1 MSSDPAL
8 SPAPGIPL
16 TADASD
22 AKPRRPFPFRNLIFL
37 CATFYTM
44 TVAGAAAS
52 GEFASPGAFDP
63 SRLAGGLSYSLC
75 LIAILGAHEMGHYIA
90 CRLYGVDASLP
101 WFLPAPPP
109 LGFIGTFGAFIRI
122 RGPIP
127 DRRAL
132 FDIGVAGPIAG
143 FLVALPILMFGLLAP
158 TLVTGEATGS
168 SVGEPLLMSWLGGWM
183 HAQPEGSTILL
194 CGPVMAAWV
203 GCLATAMNLF
213 PIGQLDGGHVCYAIS
228 PRFHRAVSRL
238 MLGALVMLGL
248 LVFPG
253 WLFLALLIVTFGPR
267 HPPVMDEGPP
277 LGRAR
282 LLVALAALLIFILC
296 FIPMPL
302 DLEGL

>member
-1 MSSDPAL
+1 MSSDPVL
-8 SPAPGIPL
+8 SPTPGIPL
-16 TADASD
+16 PDA
-22 AKPRRPFPFRNLIFL
+22 APAARPRRPFPFRNAIFL

-44 TVAGAAAS
+44 TVAGAAA
-52 GEFASPGAFDP
+52 GELTPWGALDP
-63 SRLAGGLSYSLC
+63 SRLAGGLSYSLS

-90 CRLYGVDASLP
+90 CRLYRVDASLP

-132 FDIGVAGPIAG
+132 FDIGVAGPVAG
-143 FLVALPILMFGLLAP
+143 FLVALPILMWGLFAP
-158 TLVTGEATGS
+158 TLVTAEATGS
-168 SVGEPLLMSWLGGWM
+168 SAGEPLLMSWLGAWINDL
-183 HAQPEGSTILL
+183 PEGSNLL
-194 CGPVMAAWV
+194 LSGPVMAAWV

-228 PRFHRAVSRL
+228 PRLHRVVSQV

-253 WLFLALLIVTFGPR
+253 WLLLALLIVTFGPR
-267 HPPVMDEGPP
+267 HPPVMDAGPP

-302 DLEGL
+302 DLEGF